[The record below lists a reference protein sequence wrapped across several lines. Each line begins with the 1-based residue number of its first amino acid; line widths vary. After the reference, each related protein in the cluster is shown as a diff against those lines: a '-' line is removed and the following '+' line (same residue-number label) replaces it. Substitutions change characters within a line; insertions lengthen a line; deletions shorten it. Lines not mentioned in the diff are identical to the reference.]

1 MSGSARLPLSYWG
14 LVLTYLAVA
23 VNLSVTSVALPSIAS
38 DLDATTAQL
47 SWIFNVTP
55 LVSAGLMLFAGAWG
69 DRFGRRR
76 LLVIGLLVFLASSLL
91 SATATDANLLIAY
104 RALTGAGSA
113 LAMPAAL
120 ALTFDVVP
128 EQSRRTAVGI
138 LATTQAAGSLIGPVL
153 AGTAMAAWSWP
164 AVFLSV
170 VPFIGLA
177 LLGAWRL
184 PKDSTHTSHPMD
196 SRGASLAAIASV
208 LLVYA
213 ATALSIR
220 QVAPAVLALGVVAV
234 AVLLLVRHERRTPHP
249 LFNPAVLRQRPFR
262 LATTIVLGSQIVLG
276 GLIFVITQYLQL
288 VLGYSP
294 FTAGMMLIPC
304 LASWVLASSTS
315 GRTSQLLGV
324 RRVVSLGLGLGA
336 LGLLLLAL
344 QGTASRPAM
353 LIFGL
358 FLTGLMAVGP
368 ALMTTVA
375 LTCYSAAERTV
386 GAATNGA
393 AARFGF
399 SFGIAIMGGALGAI
413 YASLVSGATSG
424 LEPAEVTEVEGGL
437 AGALKVAASLPDG
450 TALADSAR
458 AAFTTAYSASL
469 IIGAIVASAMALLVA
484 VVRVSEGVE
493 DARDGGP

>member
-1 MSGSARLPLSYWG
+1 MSHTGRLPLSYWG
-14 LVLTYLAVA
+14 LALTYLAVA
-23 VNLSVTSVALPSIAS
+23 VNLSVTSVALPSIAT

-47 SWIFNVTP
+47 SWIFNITP

-69 DRFGRRR
+69 DRFGRKR
-76 LLVIGLLVFLASSLL
+76 LLVIGLIVFLASALL
-91 SATATDANLLIAY
+91 SATATDVNLLIAY

-128 EQSRRTAVGI
+128 PQGRRTAVGI

-153 AGTAMAAWSWP
+153 AGTAMAVWSWP
-164 AVFLSV
+164 AAFLSV
-170 VPFIGLA
+170 VPFIAVA
-177 LLGAWRL
+177 LLGAARL
-184 PKDSTHTSHPMD
+184 PAGTPHTGTPMD
-196 SRGASLAAIASV
+196 SRGATLAAVASV

-213 ATALSIR
+213 ATALSILN
-220 QVAPAVLALGVVAV
+220 VLPAVLALAGAAI
-234 AVLLLVRHERRTPHP
+234 AVLFLVRHERRTPHP
-249 LFNPAVLRQRPFR
+249 LFNPAVLARGQFR
-262 LATTIVLGSQIVLG
+262 LATAVVLGSQIVLG

-294 FTAGMMLIPC
+294 FAAGMLLIPC
-304 LASWVLASSTS
+304 LASWVLASSTA
-315 GRTSQLLGV
+315 GRTSAVLGV
-324 RRVVSLGLGLGA
+324 RRVVALGLGLGA
-336 LGLLLLAL
+336 LGLVVLAL
-344 QGTASRPAM
+344 QGQASRPAV
-353 LIFGL
+353 LILGL

-375 LTCYSAAERTV
+375 LSCHAEHERTV
-386 GAATNGA
+386 GAAINGA

-399 SFGIAIMGGALGAI
+399 SFGIALMGGALEVV
-413 YASLVSGATSG
+413 YAFLVSSATAG
-424 LEPAEVTEVEGGL
+424 LSATDAASVEGGL
-437 AGALKVAASLPDG
+437 AGALTVASGLPDG

-469 IIGAIVASAMALLVA
+469 LIGAIVAAAMAVVVA
-484 VVRVSEGVE
+484 VMRASEGVE